1 MKKQT
6 ILFLLIAIMA
16 ASCTHDKSDVAGA
29 GGSATVKVFP
39 QHHGRTAILD
49 SMKVLVKYNSQDAP
63 ANGVYDDSITCTRQD
78 TVVFGSFP
86 GLKNGKY
93 YFYGKGY
100 DTSIH
105 GRVKGG
111 IPYTITLQ
119 QAQEFNLPVS
129 ED

>member
-1 MKKQT
+1 MKQQT
-6 ILFLLIAIMA
+6 ILLLLIAIMA
-16 ASCTHDKSDVAGA
+16 TSCSHDKTEAGGT

-39 QHHGRTAILD
+39 QHHGRTAVLD
-49 SMKVLVKYNSQDAP
+49 SMKVFVKYNSLDAP
-63 ANGVYDDSITCTRQD
+63 ANGIYDDSITCTRQD

-93 YFYGKGY
+93 YFYSKGY
-100 DTSIH
+100 DTSIQ

-111 IPYTITLQ
+111 IPYTIALQ
-119 QAQEFNLPVS
+119 RAQEFNLPVS